1 LPALRI
7 GLAGAGRMG
16 RNHLRAI
23 AGSALVK
30 VTAIA
35 EPVASTRTLLEGTDA
50 AVYGE
55 LDDMLD
61 SAPIDAVLVCVPSD
75 LHLTTIRRLVE
86 ARMPILCEKP
96 VGVAA
101 SEAREAAALV
111 EAAGLPFQVGFWR
124 RFVPSLRRL
133 RERIARGEL
142 GDIYSLANFQWDG
155 APPGANFRAHSGGIF
170 VDMGVHEFDQTRWL
184 VRQDFGPIT
193 SLASG
198 VAIEHWPGDPE
209 SAHAIAELSGGTT
222 AVVSLGR
229 RFPLGDVCK
238 VEVFGTKDAEEIKF
252 LWPPSAD
259 DTFFDALRQQAESF
273 ARHVRGNPLEGA
285 SASDAAAALEA
296 AERAAAQLVQR

>member
-1 LPALRI
+1 RHRPRGGASRRDLAPAGVLPAWRRGSRRRRRPGCGPQVVRGLDRRRTGRAARSRREGRRRPAREPRVSGRPRVLTPVAALRL

-96 VGVAA
+96 VGVTA
-101 SEAREAAALV
+101 SEARAAAGLV
-111 EAAGLPFQVGFWR
+111 KAAGLPFQVGFWR
-124 RFVPSLRRL
+124 RFVPSLTRL
-133 RERIARGEL
+133 KVRIT
-142 GDIYSLANFQWDG
+142 
-155 APPGANFRAHSGGIF
+155 GG
-170 VDMGVHEFDQTRWL
+170 GL
-184 VRQDFGPIT
+184 V
-193 SLASG
+193 
-198 VAIEHWPGDPE
+198 
-209 SAHAIAELSGGTT
+209 
-222 AVVSLGR
+222 
-229 RFPLGDVCK
+229 
-238 VEVFGTKDAEEIKF
+238 
-252 LWPPSAD
+252 
-259 DTFFDALRQQAESF
+259 
-273 ARHVRGNPLEGA
+273 
-285 SASDAAAALEA
+285 
-296 AERAAAQLVQR
+296 

>member
-1 LPALRI
+1 
-7 GLAGAGRMG
+7 MG

-96 VGVAA
+96 VGGAA

-111 EAAGLPFQVGFWR
+111 QAAGLPFQAGFWR
-124 RFVPSLRRL
+124 RFAPSPRRL
-133 RERIARGEL
+133 RERIADGGP
-142 GDIYSLANFQWDG
+142 GDMYSLPNFQWDG
-155 APPGANFRAHSGGIF
+155 RRPGA
-170 VDMGVHEFDQTRWL
+170 TL
-184 VRQDFGPIT
+184 
-193 SLASG
+193 
-198 VAIEHWPGDPE
+198 
-209 SAHAIAELSGGTT
+209 
-222 AVVSLGR
+222 
-229 RFPLGDVCK
+229 
-238 VEVFGTKDAEEIKF
+238 
-252 LWPPSAD
+252 
-259 DTFFDALRQQAESF
+259 
-273 ARHVRGNPLEGA
+273 
-285 SASDAAAALEA
+285 
-296 AERAAAQLVQR
+296 